1 MLIFYKTSE
10 RDLFFSH
17 ILVHKAHW
25 RTKKKAD
32 FLYLEIG
39 L

>member
-10 RDLFFSH
+10 RDLFFF
-17 ILVHKAHW
+17 AHFG
-25 RTKKKAD
+25 TQGPLTQKKAD

>member
-25 RTKKKAD
+25 HTKKAD